1 MSEYPKR
8 KIVRLSCYDYRE
20 TGYYFITICTHLKI
34 CRFWDHGSINPCGQ
48 LISRRVQA
56 LPLRFP
62 SLELD
67 QAAVMPNHVHLLFYL
82 QRQEHISV
90 TKIMNWFKTV
100 TTNDYIRGVRAG
112 IFQPYQDRFWQ
123 RSFYDH
129 VVRDEQDLQYI
140 REYIVNNPIKWNL
153 DRYYEPT

>member
-1 MSEYPKR
+1 
-8 KIVRLSCYDYRE
+8 
-20 TGYYFITICTHLKI
+20 
-34 CRFWDHGSINPCGQ
+34 
-48 LISRRVQA
+48 
-56 LPLRFP
+56 
-62 SLELD
+62 
-67 QAAVMPNHVHLLFYL
+67 
-82 QRQEHISV
+82 
-90 TKIMNWFKTV
+90 MNWFKTV